1 MILLATIV
9 ASIRESS
16 NWVIENIVV
25 YFPALVFVE
34 LVKNLDYAVM
44 SIWQVLHFH
53 HFSKDPSSF
62 GMFAV
67 NEHILLDLF
76 LFDNGL
82 IIEVLMDKLAHIG
95 LKLISK

>member
-1 MILLATIV
+1 MILLAIIV
-9 ASIRESS
+9 ASVREPS
-16 NWVIENIVV
+16 NWVIEDIVV

-44 SIWQVLHFH
+44 SVWQVLNFH
-53 HFSKDPSSF
+53 HFSKDPSSL

-67 NEHILLDLF
+67 NKHILFDLF
-76 LFDNGL
+76 LFYNSL
-82 IIEVLMDKLAHIG
+82 IIEVLMDKLTHIG